1 MDNYSALGPDGFG
14 PSFYKAAWQQIKPYI
29 QNLLTEFHNHSAQLE
44 RLNRAYIVLIHKP
57 GKLNS
62 PYCYRPISLQNCHL
76 KLLSKVLVNCLQS
89 VLGSLVDW
97 EQTGFMKR
105 RSISETFPYATEIL
119 QCCHKCKLPTTV
131 LKLDFAKAF
140 DSVQWSS
147 LQAILRARN
156 FPNCWQKWIQA
167 LLISSKSAVLLNGI
181 PGRWINCTQGLRQ
194 GDPLSPYLFI
204 LVADILQQMIKNC
217 SAIKHSI
224 IHNLLGATL
233 QYADDTL
240 IICLAEASQLSALK
254 TILNSFAQATGL

>member
-89 VLGSLVDW
+89 VLGSLIDW

-105 RSISETFPYATEIL
+105 RSISETFLYATEIL

-240 IICLAEASQLSALK
+240 IICPAEGSQLSALK